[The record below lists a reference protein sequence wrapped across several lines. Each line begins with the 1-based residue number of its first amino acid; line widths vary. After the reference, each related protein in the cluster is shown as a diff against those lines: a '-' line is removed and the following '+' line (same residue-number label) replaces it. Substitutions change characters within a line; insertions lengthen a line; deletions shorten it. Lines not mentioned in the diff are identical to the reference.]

1 MTLTL
6 PQVTVAHQRE
16 EEDGEVLLED
26 QTLTLMSRQEGF
38 RIEFQVPRNLK
49 LVTLFSLRCHLRQ
62 DFTYGD
68 HRLEMQLQPHTK
80 TILMPLTIGSLQW
93 KSQLLH

>member
-6 PQVTVAHQRE
+6 PQVTVAHERE

-26 QTLTLMSRQEGF
+26 PTLTLKSRQEGF
-38 RIEFQVPRNLK
+38 RIEFQIPRSLK

-68 HRLEMQLQPHTK
+68 RRLEMQLQLHTN
-80 TILMPLTIGSLQW
+80 TILMPLTVGPLQW
-93 KSQLLH
+93 NANCYV